1 MHASR
6 TLVVVFFSTT
16 LIMLRIQITSI
27 GCRIGVRMECA
38 GKKKQTKTTLFSR
51 STELTK
57 GNASNPS
64 ELMELS
70 SFLETGKFGGK
81 KYRKQFLCRKEK
93 AKPEFEIEIEGLE
106 QSGCSSSQAA
116 LWTHRRIWASKS
128 TVSWLLLGPVVSGSI
143 LTQSEVEGS
152 ATTTPSSCC
161 VSGGWYS
168 GDGGFISLT
177 SSLPFSTLKTKKK
190 GGGEGIHMFF
200 SYISHIW
207 NTVSF
212 IRTCTHPSLRLLDY
226 TTAASTGRSH

>member
-1 MHASR
+1 
-6 TLVVVFFSTT
+6 
-16 LIMLRIQITSI
+16 
-27 GCRIGVRMECA
+27 
-38 GKKKQTKTTLFSR
+38 
-51 STELTK
+51 
-57 GNASNPS
+57 
-64 ELMELS
+64 MELS

-93 AKPEFEIEIEGLE
+93 AKPEFALVLQSQS
-106 QSGCSSSQAA
+106 QSGCSSSQEA
-116 LWTHRRIWASKS
+116 LWTHRRIWTSKS

-161 VSGGWYS
+161 VSGVWYS

-190 GGGEGIHMFF
+190 GGGKGIHMFF

-212 IRTCTHPSLRLLDY
+212 IRTCTHLSLRLLDY
-226 TTAASTGRSH
+226 TRAASTGRSHWSDEQTVLSVLHSFFKKQMDSPEHTHSPWYDNNIFLSSASV